1 MSSERVGYSD
11 KLIKAKAFLSNLS
24 CSGMLRYLKY
34 SRPQLRYQGQ
44 PDARGAFG
52 HFGSMIFLHVPRVGS
67 SLANTW
73 SLSIVVTHGVLF
85 LYFHPGIVSTLYLE

>member
-52 HFGSMIFLHVPRVGS
+52 YFGSMVFLHVPCVGS

-73 SLSIVVTHGVLF
+73 SLSIVVTHGVLL
-85 LYFHPGIVSTLYLE
+85 LYFCPVIVSTLYLE